1 MLRNN
6 DDLLMTLDSQH
17 RQYAKGSKEDPY
29 TQAAHNARNRESN
42 PRNNLRR
49 QLIRYQQKSAH
60 QLPLFPELAGP
71 TLTDEQRALLDYW
84 KGTPYEVRL

>member
-6 DDLLMTLDSQH
+6 DDLLMMLESQH

-49 QLIRYQQKSAH
+49 QLIRHQQKTAH
-60 QLPLFPELAGP
+60 QLSLFQEQARFK
-71 TLTDEQRALLDYW
+71 LTDEQRALLDHW